1 MTTLLIIIYVTFIS
15 LGLPDA
21 VLGSSWPRMYM
32 DLNSS
37 IASAGLVA
45 MIICGGTI
53 ISSLFSARLI
63 NRWGTAHVT
72 IVSVLLT
79 AIALGGIAFVPNFIW
94 LCLLAV
100 PLGLGAGAVDSA
112 LNNFVALHYN
122 AKHMNWLHCFW
133 GIGATSGPLL
143 MALFLMKDNGWR
155 TGYLVIGVLQIILV
169 LVLFITLPMWKR
181 AKITTG
187 PSEVKAEVKISV
199 LLKIKGAKSALVG
212 FFCFCAIEMTAGLW
226 GSTYLVLYK
235 DISVVTAAKWVS
247 FFYIGVTVGRFI
259 AGLISVR
266 VSNINMIRGGQFLI
280 IVGATLMIIPLTDQ
294 FQLMGFIILGLGC
307 APIYPSMLHE
317 TPHRFGKEI
326 SQGIM
331 GIQMA
336 TAYIGSTFVPPLVG
350 YATNRVGFGIFPIVI
365 LGFVVLI
372 MLSTE
377 NINRI
382 LRRRKDTAL
391 AGS

>member
-1 MTTLLIIIYVTFIS
+1 
-15 LGLPDA
+15 
-21 VLGSSWPRMYM
+21 
-32 DLNSS
+32 
-37 IASAGLVA
+37 
-45 MIICGGTI
+45 
-53 ISSLFSARLI
+53 
-63 NRWGTAHVT
+63 
-72 IVSVLLT
+72 
-79 AIALGGIAFVPNFIW
+79 
-94 LCLLAV
+94 
-100 PLGLGAGAVDSA
+100 
-112 LNNFVALHYN
+112 
-122 AKHMNWLHCFW
+122 
-133 GIGATSGPLL
+133 
-143 MALFLMKDNGWR
+143 
-155 TGYLVIGVLQIILV
+155 
-169 LVLFITLPMWKR
+169 
-181 AKITTG
+181 
-187 PSEVKAEVKISV
+187 
-199 LLKIKGAKSALVG
+199 
-212 FFCFCAIEMTAGLW
+212 MTAGLW

-280 IVGATLMIIPLTDQ
+280 IVGATLMVIPLTDQ

-365 LGFVVLI
+365 LGFVVLM

>member
-63 NRWGTAHVT
+63 NRWGTANVT
-72 IVSVLLT
+72 IVSVSLT

-169 LVLFITLPMWKR
+169 LVLFITLPMWRR
-181 AKITTG
+181 AKIRTG

-280 IVGATLMIIPLTDQ
+280 IVGATLMIIPLTNQ

-365 LGFVVLI
+365 LGFVVLM

-382 LRRRKDTAL
+382 LRRRKDTEL
-391 AGS
+391 AAS

>member
-53 ISSLFSARLI
+53 ISSLFSSRLI

-100 PLGLGAGAVDSA
+100 PLGLGAGGVDSA

-187 PSEVKAEVKISV
+187 RSEVKAEVKISV

-365 LGFVVLI
+365 LGFVVLM